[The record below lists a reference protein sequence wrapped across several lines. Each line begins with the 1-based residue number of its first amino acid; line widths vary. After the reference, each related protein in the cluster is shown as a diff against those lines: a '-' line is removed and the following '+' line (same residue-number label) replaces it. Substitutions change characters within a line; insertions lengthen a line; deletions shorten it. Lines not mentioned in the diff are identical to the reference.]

1 LRIVRISADSGG
13 TSHLEEMRVR
23 LAPDALGRISGALA
37 PGEGAFLRELRAG
50 LFVDFHK
57 APRRQLVIVV
67 DGTVE
72 VEAGDGARAT
82 IAPGA
87 AIFVEDTTGHG
98 HITRVG
104 AMPATCVYIPVAAQ
118 FDIGTVCG

>member
-1 LRIVRISADSGG
+1 MRITADAGG
-13 TSHLEEMRVR
+13 TSHLEEARIR

-50 LFVDFHK
+50 LFVDFHR

-67 DGTVE
+67 DGNVE

-82 IAPGA
+82 LGRGQ
-87 AIFVEDTTGHG
+87 AIFVEDTTGRG
-98 HITRVG
+98 HVTRVG
-104 AMPATCVYIPVAAQ
+104 ATPATCVYIPVAAQ
-118 FDIGTVCG
+118 FEIASVCG